1 MKQTRMNLFKGSHGG
16 RRPNAGRRRIHSP
29 GVAHRTRE
37 KISHRT
43 PMHVNFR
50 YKTAIK
56 NKDSLRLLKRAIVNA
71 RKMGLR
77 VLHSSLQ
84 SNHVHVIVESESNA
98 ILSKGMR
105 SLTITMAR
113 GLKKGRI
120 QVGRYHLHVLRSI
133 RETRNAI
140 HYVLFNK
147 QKHERGTCSTVDAY
161 SSILGLRDGLK
172 LIREFAKNRM
182 TITIGRS
189 DPWPLDRP
197 KSRLAIAA
205 VSSS

>member
-1 MKQTRMNLFKGSHGG
+1 
-16 RRPNAGRRRIHSP
+16 
-29 GVAHRTRE
+29 
-37 KISHRT
+37 
-43 PMHVNFR
+43 MHVNFR
-50 YKTAIK
+50 YKTTIK

-84 SNHVHVIVESESNA
+84 SNLVHVIVESDNNA

-105 SLTITMAR
+105 SLTITMAK
-113 GLKKGRI
+113 GLRKGRI
-120 QVGRYHLHVLRSI
+120 QVQRYHLHVLRSI

-147 QKHERGTCSTVDAY
+147 QKHETGTCSTIDGYTSVL
-161 SSILGLRDGLK
+161 SLKGGLDLV
-172 LIREFAKNRM
+172 REYAKSRM
-182 TITIGRS
+182 TIRIGRS

-197 KSRLAIAA
+197 KSYLASAA
-205 VSSS
+205 ASSSSG